1 MLTQPFNTSP
11 IKFKIMIKAQLP
23 TPILAF
29 GKTITQ
35 IAWRINYP
43 ENLMYYQ
50 LQTDDGIS
58 LKEGNWIVPIEVINA
73 WGTDD
78 SVISNAVL
86 AAKTWEL

>member
-1 MLTQPFNTSP
+1 
-11 IKFKIMIKAQLP
+11 MITAQLP
-23 TPILAF
+23 QPISAF
-29 GKTITQ
+29 NKMITQ

-50 LQTDDGIS
+50 LQIAEGTS

-86 AAKTWEL
+86 AAKPWEL